1 VISKL
6 VRTED
11 ANQEYNRYTNIKA
24 VDPKHL
30 FSIELVSRCAPGEL
44 DATENSVDDCGIVL
58 DKGNL
63 RDYQLLQYRDGGG
76 SLEQAFEVIRT
87 DEQALKFL
95 GAVYRFIWG
104 LYKLSDD
111 GVGHFDIKPD
121 NITYNGSHMYLI
133 DYGSVTR
140 FDTILDTI
148 QSMGPTTTYLQRN
161 QELLRRTGLD
171 FYTPYDT
178 WPLEFPVLVFG
189 PQDLQSLERLPQE
202 KQRRLFF
209 PESAASIERDA
220 LLEPIY
226 RYSKRKAEVQTY
238 LSERLDALAE
248 ASNDARD
255 FYLRIL
261 LTADMYA
268 FGILYFNLSQK
279 PGVHRLLREA
289 FSNGIHRFISP
300 SAFDRYNEPNILDEF
315 GKWCGSRGVSV
326 PDMEREEK
334 APVVPSIPVEPFV
347 STRFIRAIGPPPIE
361 TPP

>member
-1 VISKL
+1 M
-6 VRTED
+6 
-11 ANQEYNRYTNIKA
+11 
-24 VDPKHL
+24 DPTHL

-44 DATENSVDDCGIVL
+44 DAAENSVDDCGIVL
-58 DKGNL
+58 DKANL

-76 SLEQAFEVIRT
+76 SLQHAFESIRT

-104 LYKLSDD
+104 LYKLSDA

-121 NITYNGSHMYLI
+121 NITYDGNRMYLI

-140 FDTILDTI
+140 FDIILDTI
-148 QSMGPTTTYLQRN
+148 QSLGPTTTYIQRN
-161 QELLRRTGLD
+161 QDILKRTGLD
-171 FYTPYDT
+171 FYTPYET

-189 PQDLQSLERLPQE
+189 PQDLQMIERLPKE

-209 PESAASIERDA
+209 PEGAASIERDA

-226 RYSKRKAEVQTY
+226 RYSKRKADIQDYV
-238 LSERLDALAE
+238 SKKLDNLAE
-248 ASNDARD
+248 AANGPRD
-255 FYLRIL
+255 FYSRIL

-268 FGILYFNLSQK
+268 FGIVYFNLSQK
-279 PGVHRLLREA
+279 PGVHRLLRDA

-300 SAFDRYNEPNILDEF
+300 SAFDRYNEPNILGEF

-334 APVVPSIPVEPFV
+334 APAHLGQPVEPFLSSSKV
-347 STRFIRAIGPPPIE
+347 RMIGPPPIE
-361 TPP
+361 TPPGK